1 MIDPKSR
8 DDMLQ
13 TLASILYR
21 CDDEPSTAE
30 EGLAIALDASLVAM
44 RLPTSSGCHGL
55 LREALD
61 DLYLH
66 PVSTRARAKMRDAA
80 DQTAEMLLHT
90 S

>member
-1 MIDPKSR
+1 MIDPKFR
-8 DDMLQ
+8 TDMLR
-13 TLASILYR
+13 TLASILMR
-21 CDDEPSTAE
+21 CDDEPSHE
-30 EGLAIALDASLVAM
+30 DGLAIALDASLVAM

-80 DQTAEMLLHT
+80 DQTIVMLTAT